1 MNFESDVMALNFEGD
16 VGYLTFKDFKK
27 YNFINHAYLTRL
39 GGVSKNEFK
48 SLNLSFSCGDDQASV
63 MKNYDIL
70 CSALNLNKDKI
81 VRTKQVHKNKITVVS
96 EKDILDK
103 NFKERVFKGSDG
115 LITNIPGVILTTLHA
130 DCMALFMVDPVLKVV
145 GLAHAGWR
153 GTVSK
158 IAKSLLEMFINNYGS
173 NPENIVCALGPAIG
187 KCCFE
192 VDKDTF
198 EEFKKIGISD
208 FEKCY
213 ISKENKYYIDS
224 IEVNKK
230 ILIESGVKS
239 ENIFKSDVCTSC
251 NHDLLFSHRASGGK
265 RGNNLAFITIKE

>member
-1 MNFESDVMALNFEGD
+1 MNFESDVMALNFEGN

-48 SLNLSFSCGDDQASV
+48 SLNLSFSCGDDQTSV

-70 CSALNLNKDKI
+70 CNALNLNKDKI

-173 NPENIVCALGPAIG
+173 NPENIVCALGPGIG
-187 KCCFE
+187 MCCFE
-192 VDKDTF
+192 VDDGTF
-198 EEFKKIGISD
+198 KEFKKIGISD

-239 ENIFKSDVCTSC
+239 ENIFKSDVCTC
-251 NHDLLFSHRASGGK
+251 CHHDLLFSHRASGGK

>member
-1 MNFESDVMALNFEGD
+1 MNFESDVMDLNFEGS

-48 SLNLSFSCGDDQASV
+48 SLNLSFSCGDIQTSV

-81 VRTKQVHKNKITVVS
+81 VRTKQVHKNKITFVS

-158 IAKSLLEMFINNYGS
+158 IAKSLLETFINNYGS
-173 NPENIVCALGPAIG
+173 TPENIVCALGPGIG

-192 VDKDTF
+192 VDDSTF
-198 EEFKKIGISD
+198 KEFKKIGISD

-251 NHDLLFSHRASGGK
+251 NHELLFSHRASGGK